1 MGELVKRSI
10 DYTLI
15 LALAGLG
22 ILSTVIFLQGF
33 SVYGFYLDS
42 AVLTALAP
50 SLSTAAALRVFG
62 GVGRRGVMGRGAER

>member
-42 AVLTALAP
+42 AVLTVLAP
-50 SLSTAAALRVFG
+50 YAHGSRVAGFRSRQE
-62 GVGRRGVMGRGAER
+62 GRHGTGADR